1 MKFIK
6 NILIQPKNLILISAV
21 TALIIIAS
29 AVTEINQSKKEMLE
43 LMEQQ
48 ANTLL
53 ESLLTASNNALL
65 AHDKIEEEM
74 KNRLLNNAGLIKLL
88 INNKMISNS
97 LLKSIAEKNYLYRI
111 NIFNRNGKK
120 IFTNHEEIHTELE
133 EKENPL
139 DYLSPI
145 YDKEVDTLIL
155 GIKPSRYGK
164 EKRYAIAIASGD
176 GGAIVLNVDAE
187 KLLEFRRQVG
197 FGILLRSISQNE
209 QIEYVALQDEEGII
223 AASGKLDDLESIE
236 SSEFLS
242 EGFEN
247 QKYMWRI
254 AEIDS
259 TNVFEAIHPFV
270 HNEELIGIFRLGL
283 SLEPINDI
291 NEGIIRRLLILG
303 LVLFVFGSITIT
315 LIFVR
320 QNFNLL
326 QRKMSAVEN
335 YSREIIDNVS
345 DAIIVV
351 DSNMT
356 VKSFNNAA
364 MNILNMENSSNNRLF
379 TLFDEEKC
387 SQIINSSSHIE
398 EVECRVNGV
407 NRIFLLSKSDFI
419 DEKKEKN
426 TILVLRDLTE
436 IKILENQIQRKERL
450 AELGELASSVAHEI
464 RNPLNTIGTITQQL
478 GKDFEPVRNSSEF
491 NDLTKLVYKEV
502 RRINSIIESFLK
514 FSRPQPINPSLF
526 FSSELF
532 DQLSKQYAALLNE
545 KNIDLV
551 ISENWRGAVEWD
563 KTQMTQVFI
572 NLLENA
578 TDAISKSG
586 KISIGVN
593 ENSSSNIE
601 IIISDNGKGI
611 AREDK
616 EKIFHLYFTTKTK
629 GSGIGLS
636 IVQKII
642 AEHNGIIR
650 VESEPGKGTSFIIL
664 IPKVFSQ
671 VKI

>member
-6 NILIQPKNLILISAV
+6 NILIQPKNLILISTV

-29 AVTEINQSKKEMLE
+29 AVTEISQSKKEMLE
-43 LMEQQ
+43 LMEQH

-53 ESLLTASNNALL
+53 ESLLASSNNALL
-65 AHDKIEEEM
+65 SHDKIEEEM
-74 KNRLLNNAGLIKLL
+74 KNRLLNNAGMIKLL
-88 INNKMISNS
+88 YKNKMISNS
-97 LLKSIAEKNYLYRI
+97 LLKSIAEKNSLYRI

-120 IFTNHEEIHTELE
+120 IFSNHQEIHIALE
-133 EKENPL
+133 ENPT
-139 DYLSPI
+139 DYLSQI
-145 YDKEVDTLIL
+145 YNEEVDTLIL
-155 GIKPSRYGK
+155 GIKPSRYGN

-176 GGAIVLNVDAE
+176 GGAIALNVDAV

-209 QIEYVALQDEEGII
+209 QIEYVALQDEDGII

-236 SSEFLS
+236 SSEFLM

-247 QKYMWRI
+247 EKYMWRI

-283 SLEPINDI
+283 SLEPIDDI
-291 NEGIIRRLLILG
+291 NEGIIRRLLILS

-326 QRKMSAVEN
+326 ERKMSAVEK
-335 YSREIIDNVS
+335 YSKKIIDNVS

-351 DSNMT
+351 NNNMM

-364 MNILNMENSSNNRLF
+364 KHILNMENSSNRKLF
-379 TLFDEEKC
+379 SWFDEEKC
-387 SQIINSSSHIE
+387 TQIINSSSHIE

-426 TILVLRDLTE
+426 IILVLRDLTE
-436 IKILENQIQRKERL
+436 IKILQNQVQRKERL
-450 AELGELASSVAHEI
+450 VEMGELASSVAHEI

-478 GKDFEPVRNSSEF
+478 GKDFEPKSNLSEF
-491 NDLTKLVYKEV
+491 IELTNLVYKEV

-514 FSRPQPINPSLF
+514 FSRPQPFNPSVF
-526 FSSELF
+526 YSSELF
-532 DQLSKQYAALLNE
+532 DQFSKQYAALLNE
-545 KNIDLV
+545 KNIELV
-551 ISENWRGAVEWD
+551 IRENWRGNVEWD

-578 TDAISKSG
+578 TDAVSKSG
-586 KISIGVN
+586 KISIEVD

-650 VESEPGKGTSFIIL
+650 VESEPGKGTSFIII